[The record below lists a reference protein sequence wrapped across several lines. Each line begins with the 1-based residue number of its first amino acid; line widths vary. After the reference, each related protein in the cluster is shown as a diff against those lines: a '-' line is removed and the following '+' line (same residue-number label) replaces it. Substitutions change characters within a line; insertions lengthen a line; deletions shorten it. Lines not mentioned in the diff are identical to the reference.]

1 MSEDSLIG
9 KNLGPYEI
17 MTLLGRGPNSAV
29 YRAYEANT
37 NRTIAI
43 KIVAPQFLDEPG
55 FQEQFER
62 EVRRL
67 SDLDH
72 PHILKVHEAG
82 VANGYPYFSM
92 EYVTGGTL
100 ANMLARYGKLSLAE
114 TVPIIQQVAAALDY
128 AQAQGVVHR
137 YLKPSNILLDEHG
150 TAFVTDFGNAAVRE
164 ASVSAS
170 QSGILG
176 GAGYVAPEVISGT
189 KKTTSAADV
198 YSLGVIA
205 FEMLTGQLPFKGENA
220 AVTAKMHLTSNPP
233 SPRSV
238 NLEIP
243 EAVDQVILKALAK
256 NPKERYSSAG
266 AFSDALSE
274 AAGVTTSAVKQRSES
289 GEFRRPMMPPP
300 PRPPLTPPPGSLR
313 RIDLEPETPP
323 PGSLTPPPTPAPIS
337 QTPPPTPPVEP
348 ITPPP
353 MVRSPE
359 TVTPIP
365 GATPLVG
372 MPALGGGAP
381 PSATTPPPSPPPSGG
396 SSGAISLKDMP
407 AKDRRKIERDRAK
420 QRREIQ
426 RRLGLGTRWY
436 TVVLAV
442 VLVILVWFVIGVLI
456 GNQLRQQERAIALAG
471 QHNNETATATAAS
484 GHATETA
491 LAVAVVGTSETDT
504 PSPTEEEG
512 TPTPTSTEIKPTDT
526 PTSSVTPSPSP
537 TATVIGGSRGL
548 IAFISKQDGDAEI
561 YTLDIATNV
570 ITQVTKNGADD
581 GWPVWSPD
589 GKLIAYHSK
598 ETTQGQH
605 IFMIAPDGTGKVELT
620 HGIRVDSFPVWS
632 ADGTVIAYHS
642 FESARSFIRTTDLAA
657 QKETTLEQIPAGEN
671 RLFDWSPDGFTI
683 TYFGYSP
690 AGKLEIIRLSLD
702 THLRTAITQSG
713 GTIDYLNYSPD
724 RRLVIF
730 TKYGGSN
737 KRQIFIADNN
747 PSCQSVT
754 DCNTRQVTDDGSD
767 WSHPHFSPDGTLIVA
782 ASDQDGNLDLFLLT
796 VDGSIVQKLTDSPS
810 DDYDAVWQP

>member
-1 MSEDSLIG
+1 MSEDTLIG

-37 NRTIAI
+37 NRTVAI
-43 KIVAPQFLDEPG
+43 KVVAPQFLDEPG

-150 TAFVTDFGNAAVRE
+150 TAFISDFGNAAVRE

-189 KKTTSAADV
+189 KKTTAAADV

-220 AVTAKMHLTSNPP
+220 AVTAKLHLTSTPP

-238 NLEIP
+238 NPEIP

-256 NPKERYSSAG
+256 NPKDRYSTAG

-274 AAGVTTSAVKQRSES
+274 AAGVTTSAVKQRSET

-300 PRPPLTPPPGSLR
+300 PRPPLTPPPGSLK
-313 RIDLEPETPP
+313 RIDLEPDTPLP
-323 PGSLTPPPTPAPIS
+323 EPTTPPPTPAPIS
-337 QTPPPTPPVEP
+337 QTPPPTPPVERV
-348 ITPPP
+348 TPPP
-353 MVRSPE
+353 TAPSPE
-359 TVTPIP
+359 MLTPVP

-372 MPALGGGAP
+372 LPAVAAAP
-381 PSATTPPPSPPPSGG
+381 PRATTPPPTPPPPGT
-396 SSGAISLKDMP
+396 SSGAISSKDLP
-407 AKDRRKIERDRAK
+407 AKERRRMERERAK
-420 QRREIQ
+420 RRREIQ

-436 TVVLAV
+436 TAVLAV
-442 VLVILVWFVIGVLI
+442 VLVVLIWFVIGVLI
-456 GNQLRQQERAIALAG
+456 GNQLRRQEQQGALAG
-471 QHNNETATATAAS
+471 QNSDQTATATAAS
-484 GHATETA
+484 GQATETA
-491 LAVAVVGTSETDT
+491 LAVAAAGTTETEAPTLTEETVLT
-504 PSPTEEEG
+504 PSATSV
-512 TPTPTSTEIKPTDT
+512 TPTATPPTP
-526 PTSSVTPSPSP
+526 SVTPSPSP
-537 TATVIGGSRGL
+537 SPTPSGGSRGL
-548 IAFISKQDGDAEI
+548 IAFVSRQDGDAEI
-561 YTLDIATNV
+561 YTLDIAGNV
-570 ITQVTKNGADD
+570 ITQVTKNGAED

-605 IFMIAPDGTGKVELT
+605 IYLIAPDGTDKTELT
-620 HGIRVDSFPVWS
+620 HGVRVDSYPVWS
-632 ADGTVIAYHS
+632 SDGTSIAYHS
-642 FESARSFIRTTDLAA
+642 FESARSFIRTVVVAD
-657 QKETTLEQIPAGEN
+657 QKETTFEQIPAGEN

-690 AGKLEIIRLSLD
+690 AGKLEIIRLALD

-724 RRLVIF
+724 RRLLIF
-730 TKYGGSN
+730 TKYGGNN

-747 PSCQSVT
+747 PSCQSIT
-754 DCNTRQVTDDGSD
+754 NCNTRQVTNDDFD
-767 WSHPHFSPDGTLIVA
+767 WSHPHFAPDGTVILA
-782 ASDQDGNLDLFLLT
+782 ASDQDGNLDLFLIT
-796 VDGSIVQKLTDSPS
+796 MDGSIVQKLTDSPS